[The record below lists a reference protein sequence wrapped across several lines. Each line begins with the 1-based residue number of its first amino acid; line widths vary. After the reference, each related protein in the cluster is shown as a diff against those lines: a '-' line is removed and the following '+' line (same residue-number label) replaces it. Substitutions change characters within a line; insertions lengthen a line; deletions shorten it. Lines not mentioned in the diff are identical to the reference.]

1 MKLRLLLFK
10 QLSHASLRNM
20 IKHHTRKSARA
31 GPFLAVLVVLL
42 LLFVCFLIIILMLSF
57 SLFFIKLH
65 QG

>member
-20 IKHHTRKSARA
+20 IKHHIRKSARA
-31 GPFLAVLVVLL
+31 GQFLAVVVV